1 MKFNRGIGFI
11 GLTFIAVGGVIGSGW
26 IFGPLITAKLAGP
39 ASVVSWGLGGL
50 GMLILAFSYAEI
62 SSVIPVAGGMARL
75 PLFSHGK
82 TTTMV
87 MGWTA
92 WIGYNT
98 AAPIETIAVLD
109 YMAAFFPWLKTSA
122 DAQFDLSLLGMGV
135 ALVILCIFTFIN
147 AVGVNFFAKTNTS
160 LTWFKIAIPL
170 IIAGS
175 LLYFKFNPSNFSA
188 HGGFMPN
195 GWHGVFAAISSG
207 GIIFSFIGFR
217 HAIDMAGETKS
228 PQFIIPFALTSS
240 LLLCLFI
247 YEIIQIAFIGAIE
260 PAQLANGWSNLALPG
275 NLGPLA
281 VVVTSLGIGFFTV
294 LLYAGAI
301 IGPTGAALVS
311 TGSSGRLAYAMAE
324 NELFPSY
331 FDKLSLRA
339 VPLRAMILNL
349 IAGAHVILFVSFK
362 EAVALN
368 SASIILSFSIGP
380 IAVYTFRKQFS
391 HIKRHF
397 KLPFVH
403 FFGIAGFCVS
413 SLIIYWSGWNVLIV
427 MFGALGIGLILFI
440 INIVH
445 RKESISDIDLKNALW
460 IIPFL
465 IVLALISRFGSYG
478 GGKGLFSFPVD
489 EILIILLGI
498 CAYYLAIYS
507 RLSDEKALY
516 YLREAQEYKD
526 DEALSVFEEKAPFE
540 IEIENI
546 SGEEDDDDNQ

>member
-1 MKFNRGIGFI
+1 MNKFNRGIGFI

-39 ASVVSWGLGGL
+39 ASVVSWALGGL

-62 SSVIPVAGGMARL
+62 SSIIPVAGGMARL
-75 PLFSHGK
+75 PMFSHGK

-109 YMAAFFPWLKTSA
+109 YLAAFFPWLKTSA
-122 DAQFDLSLLGMGV
+122 DAQFDLSLAGMGV
-135 ALVILCIFTFIN
+135 AICILALFTFIN

-170 IIAGS
+170 IIAAA
-175 LLYFKFNPSNFSA
+175 LLYFKFNPENFTA

-228 PQFIIPFALTSS
+228 PQFVIPIALTSS
-240 LLLCLFI
+240 LLLCLI
-247 YEIIQIAFIGAIE
+247 LYEIVQIAFIGALT
-260 PAQLANGWSNLALPG
+260 PTQLANGWSNLTLAG
-275 NLGPLA
+275 DLGPLA

-331 FDKLSLRA
+331 FDKLSARA
-339 VPLRAMILNL
+339 VPLRAMVLNL
-349 IAGAHVILFVSFK
+349 LAGAIIVLFVSFK

-368 SASIILSFSIGP
+368 SASIILSFSVGP
-380 IAVYTFRKQFS
+380 IAVYTFRRQFS
-391 HIKRHF
+391 NIKRHF
-397 KLPFVH
+397 KLPFVQI
-403 FFGIAGFCVS
+403 FGIAGFCVS
-413 SLIIYWSGWNVLIV
+413 SLIIYWSGWNVIIV
-427 MFGALGIGLILFI
+427 MYGALVIGMVLFVV
-440 INIVH
+440 NVFY

-460 IIPFL
+460 IIPYL
-465 IVLALISRFGSYG
+465 ICLSLISYFGSYG
-478 GGKGLFSFPVD
+478 GGKGYLSFPYD
-489 EILIILLGI
+489 ELIVIALGV
-498 CAYYLAIYS
+498 CTFYLAAYS
-507 RLSDEKALY
+507 GLSNDRAQA
-516 YLREAQEYKD
+516 YLNEAQEYKE
-526 DEALSVFEEKAPFE
+526 DEALSVFEEKSPFE
-540 IEIENI
+540 IEIDV
-546 SGEEDDDDNQ
+546 EDEK

>member
-1 MKFNRGIGFI
+1 MNFNRGIGFI

-39 ASVVSWGLGGL
+39 ASVLSWALGGL

-62 SSVIPVAGGMARL
+62 SSIIPVAGGMARL
-75 PLFSHGK
+75 PMFSHGK

-109 YMAAFFPWLKTSA
+109 YLAAFFPWLKTSA
-122 DAQFDLSLLGMGV
+122 DAQFDLSLSGMGV
-135 ALVILCIFTFIN
+135 ALCILSLFTFIN
-147 AVGVNFFAKTNTS
+147 AVGVNFFARTNTS

-170 IIAGS
+170 IVAAG
-175 LLYFKFNPSNFSA
+175 LLYFKFNPENFTA

-228 PQFIIPFALTSS
+228 PQLVIPIALTSS
-240 LLLCLFI
+240 LLLCLI
-247 YEIIQIAFIGAIE
+247 LYEIVQIAFIGALT
-260 PAQLANGWSNLALPG
+260 PTQLANGWSNLTLAG
-275 NLGPLA
+275 DLGPLA

-331 FDKLSLRA
+331 FNKLSARA
-339 VPLRAMILNL
+339 VPLRAMVLNL
-349 IAGAHVILFVSFK
+349 LAGAIVVLFISFK

-368 SASIILSFSIGP
+368 SASIILSFSVGP
-380 IAVYTFRKQFS
+380 IAVYTFRRQFS
-391 HIKRHF
+391 NIKRHF
-397 KLPFVH
+397 KLPFVQ

-427 MFGALGIGLILFI
+427 MYGALIIGLALFVV
-440 INIVH
+440 NIYY
-445 RKESISDIDLKNALW
+445 RKESVNDIDLKNALW
-460 IIPFL
+460 IIPYL
-465 IVLALISRFGSYG
+465 ICLSIISYFGSYG
-478 GGKGLFSFPVD
+478 GGRGYLDFPFD
-489 EILIILLGI
+489 ELLVIALGI
-498 CAYYLAIYS
+498 CTFYLAAYS
-507 RLSDEKALY
+507 GLKTEKAQS
-516 YLREAQEYKD
+516 YLKEAQEYKE
-526 DEALSVFEEKAPFE
+526 DEALSVFEEKSPFE
-540 IEIENI
+540 IEIDV
-546 SGEEDDDDNQ
+546 EDEPDK

>member
-1 MKFNRGIGFI
+1 MNKFNRGIGFI

-39 ASVVSWGLGGL
+39 ASVVSWALGGL

-62 SSVIPVAGGMARL
+62 SSIIPVAGGMARL
-75 PLFSHGK
+75 PMFSHGK

-122 DAQFDLSLLGMGV
+122 NAQFDLSYLGMGV
-135 ALVILCIFTFIN
+135 ALVILSLFTFIN
-147 AVGVNFFAKTNTS
+147 AVGVNFFARTNTS

-170 IIAGS
+170 IIAGA
-175 LLYFKFNPSNFSA
+175 LLYFKFNPENFTA

-228 PQFIIPFALTSS
+228 PQYVIPIALTSS
-240 LLLCLFI
+240 LLLCLI
-247 YEIIQIAFIGAIE
+247 LYEIVQIAFIGALDSQ
-260 PAQLANGWSNLALPG
+260 QLANGWSNLTLAG
-275 NLGPLA
+275 DLGPLA

-324 NELFPSY
+324 NKLFPSY
-331 FDKLSLRA
+331 FDKLSKRA

-368 SASIILSFSIGP
+368 SASIILSFSVGP
-380 IAVYTFRKQFS
+380 IAVYTFRRQFS
-391 HIKRHF
+391 SIKRHF
-397 KLPFVH
+397 KLPFVQ

-427 MFGALGIGLILFI
+427 LYGALIIGLVLFI
-440 INIVH
+440 INIYY
-445 RKESISDIDLKNALW
+445 RKESASDIDLKNALW

-465 IVLALISRFGSYG
+465 VCLSFISYFGSYG
-478 GGKGLFSFPVD
+478 GGKGYLTFPYD
-489 EILIILLGI
+489 EILVIALGV
-498 CAYYLAIYS
+498 CTFYLAAYS
-507 RLSDEKALY
+507 GLSNDRAQS
-516 YLREAQEYKD
+516 YLKEAQEYKE
-526 DEALSVFEEKAPFE
+526 DEALSVFEEKSPFE
-540 IEIENI
+540 IEIDV
-546 SGEEDDDDNQ
+546 EDETDNN

>member
-1 MKFNRGIGFI
+1 MNNFHRGIGFI

-39 ASVVSWGLGGL
+39 ASIVSWALGGL

-62 SSVIPVAGGMARL
+62 SSIIPVAGGMARL
-75 PLFSHGK
+75 PMFSHGK

-122 DAQFDLSLLGMGV
+122 NAQFDLSYLGMGV
-135 ALVILCIFTFIN
+135 AIVILSFFTFIN
-147 AVGVNFFAKTNTS
+147 AVGVNFFAKTNTA
-160 LTWFKIAIPL
+160 LTWFKITIPL
-170 IIAGS
+170 IIAAA
-175 LLYFKFNPSNFSA
+175 LLYFKFNPENFTA
-188 HGGFMPN
+188 YGGFMPN

-240 LLLCLFI
+240 LLLCLI
-247 YEIIQIAFIGAIE
+247 LYEIVQIAFIGALDSS
-260 PAQLANGWSNLALPG
+260 QLSNGWSNLTLAG
-275 NLGPLA
+275 DLGPLA

-311 TGSSGRLAYAMAE
+311 TGSSGRLAYAMSE
-324 NELFPSY
+324 NELFPSF
-331 FDKLSLRA
+331 FDKLSKRA
-339 VPLRAMILNL
+339 VPLRAMLLNL
-349 IAGAHVILFVSFK
+349 IAGAVVVLFVSFK

-368 SASIILSFSIGP
+368 SASIILSFSVGP

-391 HIKRHF
+391 NIKRHF
-397 KLPFVH
+397 KLPFVQ
-403 FFGIAGFCVS
+403 FFGVAGFCVS

-427 MFGALGIGLILFI
+427 MYGALIIGMVLFV
-440 INIVH
+440 INVFY
-445 RKESISDIDLKNALW
+445 RKELVSDIDLKNALW

-465 IVLALISRFGSYG
+465 ICLSLISYFGSYG
-478 GGKGLFSFPVD
+478 GGKGYLHFPYDELFV
-489 EILIILLGI
+489 IGLGV
-498 CAYYLAIYS
+498 CTFYLAAYSGLSNERAQYYL
-507 RLSDEKALY
+507 K
-516 YLREAQEYKD
+516 EAKEYKE
-526 DEALSVFEEKAPFE
+526 DEALSVFEEKSPFE
-540 IEIENI
+540 IEIDIKDETKDL
-546 SGEEDDDDNQ
+546 S